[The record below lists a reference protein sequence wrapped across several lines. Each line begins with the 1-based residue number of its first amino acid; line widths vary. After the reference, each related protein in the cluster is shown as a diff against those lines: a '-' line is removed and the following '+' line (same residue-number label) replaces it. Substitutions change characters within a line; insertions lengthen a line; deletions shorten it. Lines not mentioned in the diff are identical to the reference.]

1 MPPGALPASAAA
13 LRADQ
18 PVDPNEPTYC
28 TCARVS
34 FGDMIAC
41 ESETCPVEWFHY
53 ECVGLPPGQE
63 LKAKWYCPGC
73 SASLKVKIKKK

>member
-1 MPPGALPASAAA
+1 
-13 LRADQ
+13 
-18 PVDPNEPTYC
+18 
-28 TCARVS
+28 
-34 FGDMIAC
+34 MIAC